1 MKRLNVLCA
10 AAVLAIGLGQIAAA
24 ENRAAAPSEPPC
36 TAADQAARS
45 QPKGGGVYLAQI
57 TPPPC
62 GNCTLPSGQRGNIV
76 QGVCRVC
83 ENR

>member
-1 MKRLNVLCA
+1 MKRLNVLVA
-10 AAVLAIGLGQIAAA
+10 AALMSMGLGQIAAA
-24 ENRAAAPSEPPC
+24 ENRAGAPSAPPC
-36 TAADQAARS
+36 AAAEQAVRS
-45 QPKGGGVYLAQI
+45 QPKGTGIELAQI